1 VSGRLAVALHDVE
14 PRSFA
19 RAREIRAWLL
29 ARGVERVTLLVIPAA
44 DLHPIGAR
52 APALAAW
59 LRFRVASGDAVAQHG
74 LVHKAAAVAPWPRSL
89 LAGWQGGAAAEF
101 PGLDREDAARRVDT
115 GRRLLREIE
124 LDPRGF
130 VAPGYAYTRALRR
143 LLAESF
149 EWFADLSSIR
159 TSSGENLRAAAAKR
173 IEPQPGIAK
182 GRESLPFELLQHTQK
197 FIQERAGQPIA
208 GNPGRAGVGHRRRA
222 HPGLFQFAPCRCRPV
237 NIETDADD
245 HMRRPARVRLELD
258 QHSANLPIVEP
269 DVVRPFEAYASCTR
283 PS

>member
-1 VSGRLAVALHDVE
+1 MSGRLAVALHDVE

-159 TSSGENLRAAAAKR
+159 TSSGENLRAPALCLGSSTPLKRALSPPLVRAAAR
-173 IEPQPGIAK
+173 TPGEVMRVDVHPADFDHRSHVATLEGLL
-182 GRESLPFELLQHTQK
+182 GRARGRDPVTYDELL
-197 FIQERAGQPIA
+197 
-208 GNPGRAGVGHRRRA
+208 
-222 HPGLFQFAPCRCRPV
+222 
-237 NIETDADD
+237 
-245 HMRRPARVRLELD
+245 
-258 QHSANLPIVEP
+258 
-269 DVVRPFEAYASCTR
+269 
-283 PS
+283 